1 MSVFTDVHA
10 SFIAVI
16 FYFWNSNAN
25 NNNNN
30 NLYCA
35 LDTKS
40 VKTLKG
46 NNNCEKKRVPSH
58 SAEWLGHAK
67 KVTQRKEAKIKRF
80 QRKIKNASILLAD
93 R

>member
-1 MSVFTDVHA
+1 MQTAKTSYYEMMSQEVLHHQVFFSILINKCKFILSVFTDVHA

-30 NLYCA
+30 LYCA

-46 NNNCEKKRVPSH
+46 NNCEKKEYP
-58 SAEWLGHAK
+58 A
-67 KVTQRKEAKIKRF
+67 TQK
-80 QRKIKNASILLAD
+80 
-93 R
+93 